1 MKNKLL
7 YLVLFH
13 STLNVSGQNQYL
25 IEYDRINNT
34 EKFFELTYV
43 KGTFTETPI
52 KKPALKKGDMVRFR
66 AVNVNPLVFK
76 VNVAKP
82 VKKSVNS
89 PGGRAIVGVSTVL
102 QQFDY
107 GSAANKIG
115 NQLTSLEY
123 GAPDVPQF
131 NTTRG
136 AALSQRELLRLQSLS
151 KLTAFHASLKTAYTA
166 AKAYE
171 DVADVAYATS
181 LTKEE
186 ILGKLK
192 SATTDQNVDAYA
204 TELRKLKESYEDIK
218 KDSLLEESDYVILE
232 DAYEDLIDEVDSSLM
247 SPSNEDELISLI
259 ETAEFTKEIT
269 VVLGY
274 NADNWG
280 NQFDLQAESG
290 YVDYTIEFVDVD
302 AELGNDEESA
312 EGLLQNHNLHL
323 AMQTP
328 GGFAWATGA
337 IYVSA
342 AGGFSNFALQEF
354 EYGDSLRIQSSA
366 NSNAGRM
373 TLGTSLLYNFS
384 TARSIIPHALFGMSI
399 GFGQEDTNPLN
410 FLLGGGVKFRQ
421 FPFIGL
427 SAGMSF
433 CENYKLKNGF
443 DLNKS
448 YAVADYSNDA
458 QYFIKRVFSP
468 GYFVGINI
476 NL

>member
-13 STLNVSGQNQYL
+13 SALNVLGQNQYL

-34 EKFFELTYV
+34 EKYFALAYN
-43 KGTFTETPI
+43 KGTFSETPI

-66 AVNVNPLVFK
+66 AVNVNPLVFN
-76 VNVAKP
+76 VNVSNP
-82 VKKSVNS
+82 TQKSGDS
-89 PGGRAIVGVSTVL
+89 PGGKALAGMSTIL
-102 QQFDY
+102 QEFDNSSTTY
-107 GSAANKIG
+107 DIGS
-115 NQLTSLEY
+115 QLSYLEW

-131 NTTRG
+131 NTRG
-136 AALSQRELLRLQSLS
+136 ASLSQREILRMESLA
-151 KLTAFHASLKTAYTA
+151 KLTSFHASLKTAYTA

-171 DVADVAYATS
+171 YAAEVAYATG

-192 SATTDQNVDAYA
+192 FSLSGQNAEVYSA
-204 TELRKLKESYEDIK
+204 ELRKLKDTYEAIK
-218 KDSLLEESDYVILE
+218 KDTLLEESDFEILE
-232 DAYEDLIDEVDSSLM
+232 DSYETLVEEVDSSLM
-247 SPSNEDELISLI
+247 SPTNEDELISLI
-259 ETAEFTKEIT
+259 ETADFTKEVT

-274 NADNWG
+274 NPQNWSNPFSLKG
-280 NQFDLQAESG
+280 ESG
-290 YVDYTIEFVDVD
+290 YVDYSIEFLDVD
-302 AELGNDEESA
+302 AEKLEDDGFAD
-312 EGLLQNHNLHL
+312 GLLQNHDIHL
-323 AMQTP
+323 AMQSP

-399 GFGQEDTNPLN
+399 GFGQEEANPLN
-410 FLLGGGVKFRQ
+410 FLVGGGVKFRQ

-448 YAVADYSNDA
+448 YAVAEYSNDA